1 MAAPSLPTLAS
12 LRQAAYDLFDEGLQN
27 YIQIPEMNRYINA
40 GFAELY
46 NWLVASGEDYFF
58 TEVIGSFTNGTTD
71 FALPADFMK
80 VTKMFL
86 LPGYLPIPRIMPD
99 EYRNVSGVT
108 STPLVYGSSNPGQGY
123 LLMGN
128 YLRMV
133 GQYNR
138 NDNFSLWYV
147 PVCTQL
153 VNDTDTWNFPYV
165 SGWPQY
171 VVTRAAIKARIKEE
185 SDPTELRNELR
196 EIKANIETDMQNRD
210 MGRHRHVVDSENAC
224 RLYPL

>member
-1 MAAPSLPTLAS
+1 MAAPSLPTLAT

-40 GFAELY
+40 AFAELY

-58 TEVIGSFTNGTTD
+58 TEVTGSFANSTTD

-80 VTKMFL
+80 VVKVWS
-86 LPGYLPIPRIMPD
+86 LPGYIPVPRLMPG
-99 EYRNVSGVT
+99 EYRNVAAIT
-108 STPLVYGSSNPGQGY
+108 SAPMLYGNMCVPQGY

-133 GQYNR
+133 GQFSPN
-138 NDNFSLWYV
+138 NMFSLWYT

-153 VNDTDTWNFPYV
+153 VADTDTWNFPYV

-185 SDPTELRNELR
+185 SDCTELRQELKD
-196 EIKANIETDMQNRD
+196 IKANIEMDMQNRD
-210 MGRHRHVVDSENAC
+210 LGQPRHVVDSEGTC
-224 RLYPL
+224 PLYRQ

>member
-27 YIQIPEMNRYINA
+27 YIQIPEMNRYINSA
-40 GFAELY
+40 FAELY

-58 TEVIGSFTNGTTD
+58 TEVTGSFANGTTD
-71 FALPADFMK
+71 FALPADFQK
-80 VTKMFL
+80 VVKMFV
-86 LPGYLPIPRIMPD
+86 LPQYTPLRRLMPS
-99 EYRNVSGVT
+99 EYRNMSSVS
-108 STPLVYGSSNPGQGY
+108 SAPLMYGNMYGPKGY

-128 YLRMV
+128 FLRMV
-133 GQYNR
+133 GQFSP
-138 NDNFSLWYV
+138 NDQFSLWYV

-165 SGWPQY
+165 AGWPQY

-185 SDPTELRNELR
+185 SDPTELRNELAL
-196 EIKANIETDMQNRD
+196 IKADIETDMQNRD
-210 MGRHRHVVDSENAC
+210 LGQTRHVVDVEGSC
-224 RLYPL
+224 HHYRR